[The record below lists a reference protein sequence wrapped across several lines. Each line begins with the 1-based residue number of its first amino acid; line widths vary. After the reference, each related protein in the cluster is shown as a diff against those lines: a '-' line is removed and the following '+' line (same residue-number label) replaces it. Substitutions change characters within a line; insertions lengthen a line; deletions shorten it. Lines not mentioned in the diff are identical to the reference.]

1 MSGGAKGSLTWG
13 AGLGISLVAHAAIA
27 GFVLIA
33 VKPEPLDEQPQMSG
47 KVRVQ
52 SESVERQD
60 ANAETPESE
69 TTPREDTE
77 GARTDAGA
85 VPSAKA
91 GAAPLPSEA
100 VAADPD
106 AGGAEVPALRAQGP
120 KLAEAPPSGEAA
132 LEASAPPA
140 LAATAEPVA
149 AVALSAV
156 AQPTA
161 AVTAQPV
168 AAVATVAAAQ
178 PAAAIVVSA
187 AASPG
192 EQLVA
197 GAPRLASTAASAV
210 VAAPSASLAPQG
222 EAAPEAQPE
231 VTTISATTGWAGSGD
246 IDPVSLAAVQSFMRP
261 LDTADEAGSPR
272 DEMGDLL
279 EGVPCSRLSA
289 TFVPETGVLELRG
302 HLPDAAMANPI
313 VAQLQARLG
322 DSIPVEGNV
331 IVLPSP
337 QCGMLDAVENLGLPQ
352 SRLQE
357 RDPMQVGASTQLATF
372 DYGAG
377 ERVIINMRAYD
388 FAAYVYVDFFDA
400 DGNVLHLRPN
410 PWEALVEY
418 QPGDLIS
425 IGGDRDDGTGVKLI
439 VSPPFGLELVVA
451 YASTE
456 PLYEGLREPIEPAAP
471 YLDWLRGRITELRD
485 ENPDYKGDWVYM
497 FVQTHE

>member
-1 MSGGAKGSLTWG
+1 MSGAGKQALTWG
-13 AGLGISLVAHAAIA
+13 AGLGISLIAHAALA
-27 GFVLIA
+27 GFVLIT

-47 KVRVQ
+47 KLRVQ
-52 SESVERQD
+52 SETVERQD
-60 ANAETPESE
+60 AAAEPPPSEATEKEDAQGSRAES
-69 TTPREDTE
+69 
-77 GARTDAGA
+77 GA

-100 VAADPD
+100 VAADPN

-120 KLAEAPPSGEAA
+120 RLAEAQPSTEPS
-132 LEASAPPA
+132 LSASAPPA
-140 LAATAEPVA
+140 IAA
-149 AVALSAV
+149 
-156 AQPTA
+156 
-161 AVTAQPV
+161 TAQPV
-168 AAVATVAAAQ
+168 AATAT
-178 PAAAIVVSA
+178 
-187 AASPG
+187 AASAVAG
-192 EQLVA
+192 EQVIA
-197 GAPRLASTAASAV
+197 GAPRLSAVAASPVIAPPSATLATLGEAAAQAQLAVAASTNV
-210 VAAPSASLAPQG
+210 APQG
-222 EAAPEAQPE
+222 DTAPQAEPE
-231 VTTISATTGWAGSGD
+231 VTTISATTGWAGTGE

-302 HLPDAAMANPI
+302 HLPDVAMANPI

-337 QCGMLDAVENLGLPQ
+337 QCGMLDSVESLGLPQ
-352 SRLQE
+352 SRLQQ
-357 RDPMQVGASTQLATF
+357 RDPMQVGAATQLATF
-372 DYGAG
+372 EYGAG

-388 FAAYVYVDFFDA
+388 FPAYVYVDFFDA

-410 PWEALVEY
+410 PWESLVEY

-425 IGGDRDDGTGVKLI
+425 IGGDREDGTGVKLI
-439 VSPPFGLELVVA
+439 VNPPFGLELVVA
-451 YASTE
+451 YASTV
-456 PLYEGLREPIEPAAP
+456 PLYEGLREPIEPAGP
-471 YLDWLRGRITELRD
+471 YLDWLRTRIATVRAET
-485 ENPDYKGDWVYM
+485 PDYKGDWVYM